1 VAGRAPERD
10 DERLE
15 ANIRFVSPAYF
26 EAIGA
31 RTIAGRS
38 FTEGDREDAAP
49 VAIVSR
55 ALAQRYLAGAQPM
68 GRQLLVHDNN
78 DGPRPITVVGVVDD
92 MRHVT
97 LEGPPTFD
105 VYIPM
110 AQLHPDELRFV
121 TARQFW
127 TVRVATAG
135 RRSDYSREFLR
146 TLAEV
151 DREVAVARVEP
162 MGSYVDGSLAP
173 RRFSVAALAGFAAT
187 ALVLAV
193 IGVYGLVAYSVEQ
206 RRREIGLR
214 LALGS
219 TTAGVVRA
227 FVQPA
232 LALALAGVGI
242 GVGGALL
249 TRRLV
254 AGLLFGVAPTDPVI
268 LLAVATAL
276 LVTCAVAVV
285 IPARRAAAI
294 DPVIALRD
302 G

>member
-1 VAGRAPERD
+1 
-10 DERLE
+10 
-15 ANIRFVSPAYF
+15 
-26 EAIGA
+26 
-31 RTIAGRS
+31 
-38 FTEGDREDAAP
+38 
-49 VAIVSR
+49 
-55 ALAQRYLAGAQPM
+55 M

-78 DGPRPITVVGVVDD
+78 VGPRPMTVVGIVDD

-127 TVRVATAG
+127 TIRVATAAEKG
-135 RRSDYSREFLR
+135 RIDYSSEVLR
-146 TLAEV
+146 TLAAV

-162 MGSYVDGSLAP
+162 MGSFVDGSLAP

-187 ALVLAV
+187 ALALAV

-219 TTAGVVRA
+219 TTAGVMRT

-254 AGLLFGVAPTDPVI
+254 AGLLFGVAPTDPVV
-268 LLAVATAL
+268 LLTVATAL